1 MKKIIFIASMVFL
14 IIIAA
19 LIFDIGRMDNAEPVN
34 FRECALLG
42 YPILESYP
50 RQCRIPNGKSFTEEV
65 EQTPDNKNDLIKLD
79 TPLPNETVKSPIIV
93 SGMARG
99 YWFFEASFPVRLFD
113 DKGKEIAVG
122 IAQAEGEWMT
132 TEFVP
137 FKTTLNFEK
146 TLGKTGELILEKN
159 NPSDLRE
166 HDDKLVIPVMFD

>member
-1 MKKIIFIASMVFL
+1 MKKIIFIAL
-14 IIIAA
+14 IIFFAIIAA
-19 LIFDIGRMDNAEPVN
+19 LVFDIGRRDNTEPVN

>member
-1 MKKIIFIASMVFL
+1 
-14 IIIAA
+14 
-19 LIFDIGRMDNAEPVN
+19 LIFLVHWEI
-34 FRECALLG
+34 LG
-42 YPILESYP
+42 SY
-50 RQCRIPNGKSFTEEV
+50 
-65 EQTPDNKNDLIKLD
+65 
-79 TPLPNETVKSPIIV
+79 IIV

-137 FKTTLNFEK
+137 FRAELKFEK
-146 TLGKTGELILEKN
+146 PLGKTGELILEKD

-166 HDDKLVIPVMFD
+166 HDNKLVIPVKF

>member
-1 MKKIIFIASMVFL
+1 MVFL

>member
-1 MKKIIFIASMVFL
+1 LSYKHCIIQEDEKFL
-14 IIIAA
+14 IFLVHWEI
-19 LIFDIGRMDNAEPVN
+19 
-34 FRECALLG
+34 LG
-42 YPILESYP
+42 SY
-50 RQCRIPNGKSFTEEV
+50 
-65 EQTPDNKNDLIKLD
+65 
-79 TPLPNETVKSPIIV
+79 IIV